1 MKTAQLTLYLQLETH
16 IDLLGSYYSQSF
28 MTIWLHFEQDDN
40 RPFNII
46 KTVITIRT
54 AYQIYRNNKPTNE
67 FYNSKW
73 EAKNVIDSRN
83 RTAIYWVMRD
93 VNKMNGAIRGRN
105 KKAFEE
111 AVDSVAKPPYTIV
124 EIRIG

>member
-1 MKTAQLTLYLQLETH
+1 
-16 IDLLGSYYSQSF
+16 
-28 MTIWLHFEQDDN
+28 MTIWLHLEQADN

-46 KTVITIRT
+46 KMVITMRT

-73 EAKNVIDSRN
+73 EAKNVIDTRN

>member
-1 MKTAQLTLYLQLETH
+1 M
-16 IDLLGSYYSQSF
+16 G
-28 MTIWLHFEQDDN
+28 
-40 RPFNII
+40 
-46 KTVITIRT
+46 T
-54 AYQIYRNNKPTNE
+54 AYQIYENNEPTNE

-73 EAKNVIDSRN
+73 EANNVIDNRN
-83 RTAIYWVMRD
+83 RIAIYWVMRD

-124 EIRIG
+124 KINLR